1 MCQMNIGNF
10 AGLMDVSKPD
20 TQTLI
25 MKQQCLRENLHLIC
39 NATKTSAADPFEV
52 DHAK

>member
-1 MCQMNIGNF
+1 MNIGNF
-10 AGLMDVSKPD
+10 TGLMDGSKPD

-25 MKQQCLRENLHLIC
+25 MKQRRRRENLHLIC
-39 NATKTSAADPFEV
+39 NATKTSAAEPFEV